1 MREKIALGA
10 SLIGAITASLCCL
23 GPIVAAVVG
32 LGSFGAAAAFEAWRP
47 YLLVVTFALL
57 AAAFYLTYRRKEA
70 ACADGAC
77 ATRKASRWQKTI
89 LWIATVVIVLFAA
102 FPYYSGRFWAA
113 LNGPSKEQGGSV
125 ASAAVERPISVRAP
139 HAISGSRGD
148 PVRLE
153 VGGMTCGGCAAAL
166 ESALGA
172 LPGVRS
178 ATASYEKGEAL
189 VEYDPERIRL
199 EKLVE
204 AVKEAGF
211 TIEAVTATIPVE
223 GMTCA
228 GCAASVRQ
236 ALMRRDGVKAVEVSV
251 EKKHAVVTF
260 DPARVTLEQVADA
273 INRTGFKAVL

>member
-1 MREKIALGA
+1 MREKITLGA
-10 SLIGAITASLCCL
+10 ALIGAITASLCCL
-23 GPIVAAVVG
+23 GPIVAVVAG

-57 AAAFYLTYRRKEA
+57 AAAFYLTYRRKDV
-70 ACADGAC
+70 ACADGTC
-77 ATRKASRWQKTI
+77 ATRKASRWQKGV
-89 LWIATVVIVLFAA
+89 LWTATVVIVLFAA
-102 FPYYSGRFWAA
+102 FPYYSGRFWAG
-113 LNGPSKEQGGSV
+113 LNGPSKEQSV
-125 ASAAVERPISVRAP
+125 ASAAVERLMS
-139 HAISGSRGD
+139 
-148 PVRLE
+148 VRLE

-166 ESALGA
+166 ASALEA

-178 ATASYEKGEAL
+178 ATASYEKGEAT
-189 VEYDPERIRL
+189 VEYDPERVRL

-211 TIEAVTATIPVE
+211 TVKAVTATIPVE

-228 GCAASVRQ
+228 GCAASVHQ
-236 ALMRRDGVKAVEVSV
+236 ALVRRDGVKAVEVSV

-260 DPARVTLEQVADA
+260 DPARLTLEQVVEA